1 MAKKNK
7 INYIISS
14 ILLVLFIVVM
24 ILVLTNNTKT
34 FDESI
39 YNFLYSL
46 RSTGMDLFM
55 KTITQF
61 GNTIPVIIITLLIMI
76 LLSKKKDMFLVG
88 FNTIITVSSNQIL
101 KHIICRPRPSHLR
114 LISEGGYSFPSGH
127 AMISICLYGLLIYLV
142 NKFIKNKILK
152 VLLTVLLMLIII
164 CIGLSRIYVGV
175 HYPSDILGGYL
186 LSLAILIT
194 NIPLVNKYYRGK
206 KYEKGGNL

>member
-14 ILLVLFIVVM
+14 ILLVLFIVVV

-76 LLSKKKDMFLVG
+76 LLPKKKDMFLVG

-152 VLLTVLLMLIII
+152 ILLTVLLMLIII

-206 KYEKGGNL
+206 NYEKGGNL